1 MNAEQ
6 VVNKIISEA
15 QDQADKIVSE
25 AEKAA
30 EAQLVRLDA
39 QVSDFRKETEAL
51 AAEAADDKKSRM
63 LAMARMDIRKEYLT
77 AKVSLLDEVFDQA
90 RQKICSMPDDQY
102 RQLIIDLMVAAVQ
115 SGDEQVLVGNNE
127 TRIDT
132 ELIKEVNR
140 KLGPGFKGNLML
152 ANETAEIDS
161 GFILKRKKVQVNVSG
176 EVLIAKAREE
186 LEIELSGELFED

>member
-15 QDQADKIVSE
+15 QDQADKIVAE
-25 AEKAA
+25 AKEAA
-30 EAQLVRLDA
+30 QAQLVKLDA

-63 LAMARMDIRKEYLT
+63 LAMARMDIRKEHLA
-77 AKVSLLDEVFDQA
+77 AKVDLLDKVFDQA

-102 RQLIIDLMVAAVQ
+102 RQLIIDLMVSAVE
-115 SGDEQVLVGNNE
+115 SGDEQVLIGNNE

-132 ELIKEVNR
+132 NLIKEVNR

-176 EVLIAKAREE
+176 EILIAKAREE

>member
-15 QDQADKIVSE
+15 QEQADKIVAE
-25 AEKAA
+25 AKEAA
-30 EAQLVRLDA
+30 EAQLVKLDA
-39 QVSDFRKETEAL
+39 QVSDFRKETETL

-63 LAMARMDIRKEYLT
+63 LAMARMDIRKEYLA
-77 AKVSLLDEVFDQA
+77 AKVGLLDKVFDQA

-102 RQLIIDLMVAAVQ
+102 RQLIIDLMVPAVQ

-132 ELIKEVNR
+132 NLIKEVNR

-152 ANETAEIDS
+152 AKETAEIDS
-161 GFILKRKKVQVNVSG
+161 GFILKRKKVQVNVSA
-176 EVLIAKAREE
+176 EVLIAKARET